1 MWKAVQYER
10 NRYNSTPSAI
20 VEFEADEQYSSQNL
34 NTCEIWGKLD
44 HPNVVKAMNY
54 LTSESEGIALLQTH
68 YADMGEIGTYNTE
81 VGKFEVN
88 DDVKFYLKQKLRND
102 WNFNTFGRAMCSNLN
117 ERAARFVFFGLAEGL
132 EYLHDTAKIAH

>member
-1 MWKAVQYER
+1 M
-10 NRYNSTPSAI
+10 
-20 VEFEADEQYSSQNL
+20 EFEADDQYSRQNL

-44 HPNVVKAMNY
+44 HPNVIKAMNY
-54 LTSESEGIALLQTH
+54 LKSESEGIALLQTH

-88 DDVKFYLKQKLRND
+88 EDVKFYLKQKLRND

-117 ERAARFVFFGLAEGL
+117 ERAARFVFFGLSEGL
-132 EYLHDTAKIAH
+132 EYLHETAKIAH